1 MPLEAACE
9 IKMCKSVIMTWIL
22 EFDKGFAFVTMENE
36 EGVES
41 AISKLNGA
49 EIDGQE
55 VKVELAKPRYYE
67 WLSINDLKLLFS

>member
-1 MPLEAACE
+1 
-9 IKMCKSVIMTWIL
+9 
-22 EFDKGFAFVTMENE
+22 MENE

-67 WLSINDLKLLFS
+67 WLSINDVKLIFLKSFSY